1 MLKISVQAIS
11 GAARFSVAVQADS
24 IERAL
29 EIVKRQNPG
38 RDCEVAFP
46 IDPEAFCV
54 AEPAAT
60 SGPAERG
67 RTAA

>member
-1 MLKISVQAIS
+1 MMRIAVQVTS

-29 EIVKRQNPG
+29 EIVKRQNLG
-38 RDCEVAFP
+38 RDCKVTFP
-46 IDPEAFCV
+46 IDPEAFFV
-54 AEPAAT
+54 AAGSAT

>member
-29 EIVKRQNPG
+29 EIVKRQNLG
-38 RDCEVAFP
+38 K
-46 IDPEAFCV
+46 
-54 AEPAAT
+54 
-60 SGPAERG
+60 GLRG
-67 RTAA
+67 DLRHRP

>member
-1 MLKISVQAIS
+1 MVRIAVQVTS

-29 EIVKRQNPG
+29 EIVKRQNPE

-46 IDPEAFCV
+46 VDPGAFCV

-60 SGPAERG
+60 SGSAERG